1 MARRLMGLALL
12 CLLASCSS
20 VPLRAQHDLIGM
32 PKSDLLACAGVP
44 DRQAVTADGEVLEY
58 RQDQQV
64 QGPFTIK
71 TPINFELDVG
81 GHGTCHMIL
90 DMRVGRVAQVH
101 YTGPSA
107 TLLGRYAA
115 CTPLINAC
123 EDQISANAKH

>member
-1 MARRLMGLALL
+1 MARGLMSTALL
-12 CLLASCSS
+12 CALTSCSS
-20 VPLRAQHDLIGM
+20 IPRRAQHDLVGM
-32 PKSDLLACAGVP
+32 PKSDILACAGVP
-44 DRQAVTADGEVLEY
+44 DRQASTKGGEVLEY

-90 DMRVGRVAQVH
+90 EFRADRVTRVH
-101 YTGPSA
+101 YTGPSS

-115 CTPLINAC
+115 CTPLVRGCLNR
-123 EDQISANAKH
+123 

>member
-20 VPLRAQHDLIGM
+20 IPRRAQHDLIGM

-81 GHGTCHMIL
+81 GHGTCHM
-90 DMRVGRVAQVH
+90 VVALHGKLVAKIH

-107 TLLGRYAA
+107 TLMGPYAA
-115 CTPLINAC
+115 CTPLVKSC
-123 EDQISANAKH
+123 VD